1 MLKYP
6 SGTPQVADAVANQTW
21 DIGAAGSVPC
31 INGGRQGLV
40 TGGINNN
47 EGGANAVVGLPDASW
62 PFRIVDDG
70 GSSSIRLAVTP
81 NSTGQYAFNLCLGSM
96 GIMAEDYE
104 EYFVYGQQDEVMD
117 ALEKGDAQYGGL
129 WAPNTYALLEEIPVS
144 KAFCSGDMVG
154 APVPGGIMIRK
165 EFGNENVE
173 TVKKALAAWMR
184 AIGWIQN
191 PQNREAVLTNMT
203 SFYATFDVE
212 LSNSAMNQEIDTRPL
227 FNLEQ
232 QLDMMDRGDNGLSTL
247 DVSQISYVVL
257 VCSCKCCQKCF
268 QPLFYKPVIVLI
280 CLA

>member
-129 WAPNTYALLEEIPVS
+129 WAPNTYALLEEIPGS

-257 VCSCKCCQKCF
+257 VCSCKCCQKYF
-268 QPLFYKPVIVLI
+268 QPLFYKPVIVPIGLV
-280 CLA
+280 